1 MRVCVATDH
10 GGLGLKQ
17 ELVAQLRA
25 AARISDYRIA
35 RDGQGVECWRAAK
48 LTRVEA
54 AEARQ
59 RVTEALKR
67 PFPADDL
74 GHVDAVLIG
83 IVAAVDLPV

>member
-35 RDGQGVECWRAAK
+35 RDGQGVECWWAAK
-48 LTRVEA
+48 LTRVSR
-54 AEARQ
+54 RQ
-59 RVTEALKR
+59 R
-67 PFPADDL
+67 L
-74 GHVDAVLIG
+74 GKESPRH
-83 IVAAVDLPV
+83 